1 MAAVA
6 NMQSTLLSSSLT
18 CGASR
23 TTRAN
28 LVPSSLDFPRFSR
41 NSRTTVRCMAEDGD
55 KEEQP
60 TTPVSKSPLQSEPTI
75 SSPSPKPKVSPKF
88 SELFAFGGPAPE
100 RINGRLAMVGFVAA
114 LAVEISKGQDVFAQ
128 ISDGGIPWFLATSV
142 LLSVASLIPLLKGV
156 SAESKSDG
164 FMTSDAEIWNGR
176 FAMLGLVA
184 LAFTEFVKGGTLV

>member
-1 MAAVA
+1 MATVA
-6 NMQSTLLSSSLT
+6 NLQSTLLASSLT
-18 CGASR
+18 CGASSR
-23 TTRAN
+23 TKATRFA
-28 LVPSSLDFPRFSR
+28 SSFSR
-41 NSRTTVRCMAEDGD
+41 NAHTTVRCTAEGGEK
-55 KEEQP
+55 KEQQ
-60 TTPVSKSPLQSEPTI
+60 TTPVSKSPLQSEPTF
-75 SSPSPKPKVSPKF
+75 SPPTPKPTKVSPKF
-88 SELFAFGGPAPE
+88 SDLFAFGGPAPE

-114 LAVEISKGQDVFAQ
+114 LAVEVSKGQDLFAQ
-128 ISDGGIPWFLATSV
+128 ISDGGIPWFLATSI